1 MSRKNVAEL
10 LERYQ
15 LGKCTPEETVIV
27 EEWFD
32 AHGEEKNSLNTMEPD
47 IRKIFLAD
55 LLSDIQQVNKKGQE
69 FRIYQP
75 YRRFWLRVGIAAS
88 FLLVLGAAAYIYQQN
103 KEKTSKAT
111 SYYAADILPG
121 GNKAVLTLANGK
133 RIILSEAKIGDLEN
147 QSGLR
152 VTKAANGKLVFH
164 FDNSSISSNPSKELS
179 TEQVYTKIETP
190 KGGEYEVNLPDGTK
204 IWLNAASSLSFPSH
218 FAKAGERTVQL
229 KGEGYFEVA
238 KNAKQPF
245 VVVTDRQ
252 KVEVLGTHFNVNS
265 YSDEPGTKTTLLE
278 GSVALTPLAQLVEK
292 GTVPA
297 ILKPGQQA
305 VFNGNQ
311 FQIVQ
316 VHAED
321 AVAWKNGVFL
331 FKEADF
337 KTVMR
342 TIARWYDVEV
352 EYDGKLPQKEFTGE
366 IHRNLKLSSLLDIL
380 SFYKVHFRIE
390 NKKIIVTR

>member
-1 MSRKNVAEL
+1 MSAKNIAEL
-10 LERYQ
+10 LERYE
-15 LGKCTPEETVIV
+15 LGRCTPEEIVLV

-32 AHGEEKNSLNTMEPD
+32 AHGEERNSLSTMEPGT
-47 IRKIFLAD
+47 RKIFIAD
-55 LLSDIQQVNKKGQE
+55 LLSDIQQINKKGQKLHID
-69 FRIYQP
+69 RP
-75 YRRFWLRVGIAAS
+75 YWHFWLRAGIAAS
-88 FLLVLGAAAYIYQQN
+88 FLLVLGAAVYIYQQN
-103 KEKTSKAT
+103 KEKTSKVAGD
-111 SYYAADILPG
+111 YAADILPG

-133 RIILSEAKIGDLEN
+133 RIILNEAKIGDLEN
-147 QSGLR
+147 QSGVR

-164 FDNSSISSNPSKELS
+164 FDNSSISSNPSKELNS
-179 TEQVYTKIETP
+179 EQAYTKIETP

-238 KNAKQPF
+238 KNARQPF

-252 KVEVLGTHFNVNS
+252 RVQVLGTHFNVNS

-278 GSVALTPLAQLVEK
+278 GSVAVTPIAQMKVKIIPE
-292 GTVPA
+292 

-305 VFNGNQ
+305 VFNGDQ
-311 FQIVQ
+311 FQVIQ

-321 AVAWKNGVFL
+321 AIAWKNGVFL

-342 TIARWYDVEV
+342 TIARWYDVDV

>member
-1 MSRKNVAEL
+1 MSVRNIAEL
-10 LERYQ
+10 LEKYEM
-15 LGKCTPEETVIV
+15 GTCTPEEIVLV

-32 AHGEEKNSLNTMEPD
+32 AHGEEKNSLSNMESGAQKTFLSD
-47 IRKIFLAD
+47 LLAD
-55 LLSDIQQVNKKGQE
+55 IQAVNKKGQE
-69 FRIYQP
+69 FRLNRP
-75 YRRFWLRVGIAAS
+75 NRSFWLRTGIAAS

-103 KEKTSKAT
+103 REKTSEAA
-111 SYYAADILPG
+111 SHYAADILPG

-133 RIILSEAKIGDLEN
+133 RIILNEAKIGDLEN
-147 QSGLR
+147 QSGVR
-152 VTKAANGKLVFH
+152 VTKAANGKLVFR
-164 FDNSSISSNPSKELS
+164 FDNSSISSNPSKELNS
-179 TEQVYTKIETP
+179 EQAYTKIETP

-238 KNAKQPF
+238 KNARQPF

-252 KVEVLGTHFNVNS
+252 RVQVLGTHFNVNS

-278 GSVALTPLAQLVEK
+278 GSVAVTPIAQMKVKNVIPE
-292 GTVPA
+292 

-305 VFNGNQ
+305 VFNGDQ
-311 FQIVQ
+311 FQVIQ

-342 TIARWYDVEV
+342 TIARWYDVDV

-380 SFYKVHFRIE
+380 SFYKVHFKIE